1 MGAQV
6 QDAKAIRALRDEL
19 RTLTARLGETSDET
33 GDEEVAGGEDF
44 DYALA
49 VADALDWVLGDSEW
63 TVAEGE
69 DGAIEVADTQ
79 GIFDDLRERY
89 RDAEAALP
97 EPAE

>member
-1 MGAQV
+1 M

-19 RTLTARLGETSDET
+19 RILTARLGETSDET
-33 GDEEVAGGEDF
+33 GDEEVTGGEEF

-49 VADALDWVLGDSEW
+49 VADALDWVLGESNW

-69 DGAIEVADTQ
+69 QGAIEVADTQ

-89 RDAEAALP
+89 REAEAALP
-97 EPAE
+97 DQSE